1 MQSLTPERCAEDKR
15 RIQRC
20 RKIFST
26 KTVKTK
32 DDHRISVSVAIIVI
46 GLAVFCYFLFA
57 NEKENNAKNK
67 AENAQEDPQAKIEEE
82 KEEAKVQLPDLKA
95 SQYETDEI
103 TTGIDVSEFQ
113 GNIDWK
119 AVADS
124 GIDFAMI
131 RVGYRGMKNGEIKED
146 ACAKYNLQEA
156 SKNGLKI
163 GAYFFSTAVTEEEA
177 KEEAEWTKNLLSGYP
192 VTYPVAYNCEG
203 FQNPS
208 SRQFELSVEERTKLA
223 DAFLKSI
230 EEGSYTGMF
239 YAAKMNWMTIICGMQ
254 MIFL

>member
-1 MQSLTPERCAEDKR
+1 MQKNFFNKD
-15 RIQRC
+15 
-20 RKIFST
+20 RKNKKMIIA
-26 KTVKTK
+26 
-32 DDHRISVSVAIIVI
+32 ISVSVAIIVI

-131 RVGYRGMKNGEIKED
+131 RV
-146 ACAKYNLQEA
+146 
-156 SKNGLKI
+156 
-163 GAYFFSTAVTEEEA
+163 
-177 KEEAEWTKNLLSGYP
+177 
-192 VTYPVAYNCEG
+192 
-203 FQNPS
+203 
-208 SRQFELSVEERTKLA
+208 
-223 DAFLKSI
+223 
-230 EEGSYTGMF
+230 
-239 YAAKMNWMTIICGMQ
+239 
-254 MIFL
+254 

>member
-1 MQSLTPERCAEDKR
+1 MQKNFFNKD
-15 RIQRC
+15 
-20 RKIFST
+20 RKNKKMIIA
-26 KTVKTK
+26 
-32 DDHRISVSVAIIVI
+32 ISVSVAIIVI

-163 GAYFFSTAVTEEEA
+163 GAYFFFTAVTEEEA

-208 SRQFELSVEERTKLA
+208 SRQFELSVE
-223 DAFLKSI
+223 
-230 EEGSYTGMF
+230 
-239 YAAKMNWMTIICGMQ
+239 
-254 MIFL
+254 